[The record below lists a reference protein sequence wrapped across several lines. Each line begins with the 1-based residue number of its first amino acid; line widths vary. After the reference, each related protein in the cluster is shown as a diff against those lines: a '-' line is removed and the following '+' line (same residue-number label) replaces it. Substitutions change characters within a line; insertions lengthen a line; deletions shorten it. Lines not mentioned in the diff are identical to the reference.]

1 MALVVADR
9 VKQTA
14 ASITGTGTY
23 TLSGTFTGFQTFTEG
38 VGDGNTTYYAAV
50 DGANFEIGIG
60 TYTASGTTL
69 ARTTILQSSNS
80 DNAVSWS
87 SATPIIFTTYPA
99 DKAVFTDANG
109 DVTIKTSDGAILNLQ
124 TSDTEVNS
132 GNTLGAIHFQ
142 APDETSG
149 GDAIEIVAVIE
160 AKSASNF
167 KSSVI
172 ETDLVFKV
180 ANDAVGYR
188 KNETN
193 PLWCIRIN

>member
-87 SATPIIFTTYPA
+87 SATPIIFTTY
-99 DKAVFTDANG
+99 
-109 DVTIKTSDGAILNLQ
+109 L
-124 TSDTEVNS
+124 
-132 GNTLGAIHFQ
+132 
-142 APDETSG
+142 
-149 GDAIEIVAVIE
+149 
-160 AKSASNF
+160 
-167 KSSVI
+167 KSSL
-172 ETDLVFKV
+172 EC
-180 ANDAVGYR
+180 Y
-188 KNETN
+188 
-193 PLWCIRIN
+193 